1 MAVAIVIALS
11 LDQVAVSIF
20 TGTECRNEKE
30 IVTMRTEM
38 KGTILATAA
47 ALMFMANV
55 ALAHERGSASGSITS
70 AASAKVKCT
79 SANDCKGKSA
89 CKTAR
94 ADCRGHNAC
103 KGKGFIEL
111 SSAQE
116 CKDKG
121 GKSEAM

>member
-1 MAVAIVIALS
+1 MR
-11 LDQVAVSIF
+11 
-20 TGTECRNEKE
+20 TGT
-30 IVTMRTEM
+30 

-55 ALAHERGSASGSITS
+55 ALAQEGGS
-70 AASAKVKCT
+70 AASGGTTSAQPAKVKCMG
-79 SANDCKGKSA
+79 ANDCKGKSA
-89 CKTAR
+89 CISAHN
-94 ADCRGHNAC
+94 DCKGENAC